1 VLLPDTFWPGERLSD
16 KGKGDGVH
24 LSKRVLLILG
34 LLLLLAACGGGGN
47 ATPASLNTPES
58 VAPTNPPL
66 VAATATGA
74 PTAQASTPAAPTGSI
89 AATPVT
95 SPATAAA
102 TAASTPPAVGGT
114 PRATP
119 VAPPVKFNAPPWQP
133 GEKTTYSVTARDT
146 GQNAGTATY
155 ALGREFE
162 ADTITAALTVN
173 TTTDNF
179 QLGLTTATLAPV
191 SEVRSVVTD
200 SGTIE
205 IRAEFHAG
213 GATIQTISPAGTKQA
228 QLNLPPVYFAND
240 QFLMLLRALPFAPNY
255 QGSLVLVPSQGDPS
269 SITTTVTVTGQE
281 KVSTVNGD
289 VNCWRVEA
297 RFEGSDTPQ
306 VLWYGVDAPN
316 YLIKYDNNK
325 YIYLLTGASTP

>member
-1 VLLPDTFWPGERLSD
+1 M
-16 KGKGDGVH
+16 H
-24 LSKRVLLILG
+24 LSKRVLLVCG
-34 LLLLLAACGGGGN
+34 LLLLLAACGGGN
-47 ATPASLNTPES
+47 TTPASVNTPENA
-58 VAPTNPPL
+58 APTSPPV
-66 VAATATGA
+66 VAATATGV
-74 PTAQASTPAAPTGSI
+74 PTARAGTPAIPTGSV
-89 AATPVT
+89 AV
-95 SPATAAA
+95 TAAA
-102 TAASTPPAVGGT
+102 TKPAASGTPAAGTPSVAGGT

-119 VAPPVKFNAPPWQP
+119 TAPPVKFNAPPWQP
-133 GEKTTYSVTARDT
+133 GEKTTYSVTAHDT

-162 ADTITAALTVN
+162 ADTITGAITIN

-179 QLGLTTATLAPV
+179 QLGMTTATLAPV
-191 SEVRSVVTD
+191 SEVRSVITE

-205 IRAEFHAG
+205 IRAEFHDG

-255 QGSLVLVPSQGDPS
+255 RGSLAVVPSQGDPAY
-269 SITTTVTVTGQE
+269 ITTTVTVTGQE

-306 VLWYGVDAPN
+306 VLWYGVDAPH
-316 YLIKYDNNK
+316 YLVKYDTTK
-325 YIYLLTGASTP
+325 YIYLLTGASVP

>member
-1 VLLPDTFWPGERLSD
+1 MHV
-16 KGKGDGVH
+16 
-24 LSKRVLLILG
+24 SKRVLLVCG
-34 LLLLLAACGGGGN
+34 LLLLLAACGGGGGTT
-47 ATPASLNTPES
+47 TPASVNTPES
-58 VAPTNPPL
+58 AALTSPPL
-66 VAATATGA
+66 VATT
-74 PTAQASTPAAPTGSI
+74 TTSASTARAGTPAVPTGS
-89 AATPVT
+89 AAV
-95 SPATAAA
+95 TAAA
-102 TAASTPPAVGGT
+102 THPAASTTTTAGTPPVAGGT

-119 VAPPVKFNAPPWQP
+119 TAPPVKFNAPPWQP

-179 QLGLTTATLAPV
+179 QLGMTTATLAPV
-191 SEVRSVVTD
+191 SEVRSVVTE

-205 IRAEFHAG
+205 IRSEFHDG

-255 QGSLVLVPSQGDPS
+255 QGSLAVVPSQGDPS
-269 SITTTVTVTGQE
+269 YITTTVTVTGQE

-306 VLWYGVDAPN
+306 VLWYGVDAPH
-316 YLIKYDNNK
+316 YLVKYDSNK
-325 YIYLLTGASTP
+325 YVYLLTGASTP